1 MTKYRASNYDPSTNT
16 IKKSST
22 RSWDDRRCFL
32 LRFRWI
38 SIFFVL
44 LVPLDC
50 FDAFQFLIHSYQTRW
65 SHNSTHN
72 VNKAAS
78 YIYLYRQLI
87 WFSFSFRSF
96 TFRSLRILFYFVFSN
111 FLVGHRGRSSCWK
124 KPGSFPYFHK
134 CRPLSRMIITT
145 TKTKTLLEQ
154 QQQ

>member
-1 MTKYRASNYDPSTNT
+1 MINTAQWGRFKYDPSTNT

-78 YIYLYRQLI
+78 YIYIYI
-87 WFSFSFRSF
+87 GSWFGFPFRSVPLLF
-96 TFRSLRILFYFVFSN
+96 VLFEFYFILFFLIFLLVIVEGH
-111 FLVGHRGRSSCWK
+111 LVGKSQVVS
-124 KPGSFPYFHK
+124 PIFTNAA
-134 CRPLSRMIITT
+134 LSH
-145 TKTKTLLEQ
+145 EW
-154 QQQ
+154 